1 MLSKLVLIPV
11 ALFVFSLAVLFYN
24 YYNTGEF
31 VLRDIDLKG
40 GTLITIETSQ
50 PVNVNELERVLIRD
64 FAPVSVSGLRTAS
77 GYGAN
82 IEVSDETDVQ
92 QMLGVVNETVSY
104 NSFSV
109 QTIGSELGSL
119 FFQQVI
125 QLLVVAFV
133 LMSIVIYFIYRNF
146 VSSFGIV
153 LASFANIVTTLAMT
167 SLLGIRISFA
177 GFAGLLM
184 LIAYTVDT
192 NIVLTTKVLKSTPAE
207 FKKQY
212 KKALITGVTLIA
224 TIALTMFIVQLI
236 STSRLLVNI
245 AQVLVVG
252 FVVDLIFTWMLN
264 SALLEWFVKR
274 RYT

>member
-1 MLSKLVLIPV
+1 
-11 ALFVFSLAVLFYN
+11 
-24 YYNTGEF
+24 
-31 VLRDIDLKG
+31 
-40 GTLITIETSQ
+40 
-50 PVNVNELERVLIRD
+50 
-64 FAPVSVSGLRTAS
+64 
-77 GYGAN
+77 
-82 IEVSDETDVQ
+82 
-92 QMLGVVNETVSY
+92 
-104 NSFSV
+104 
-109 QTIGSELGSL
+109 
-119 FFQQVI
+119 
-125 QLLVVAFV
+125 
-133 LMSIVIYFIYRNF
+133 MSIVIYFIYRNF

-236 STSRLLVNI
+236 STSTLLVNI
-245 AQVLVVG
+245 AQVLV
-252 FVVDLIFTWMLN
+252 
-264 SALLEWFVKR
+264 
-274 RYT
+274 

>member
-274 RYT
+274 RYK

>member
-104 NSFSV
+104 NSLSV

-125 QLLVVAFV
+125 QLLVV
-133 LMSIVIYFIYRNF
+133 
-146 VSSFGIV
+146 
-153 LASFANIVTTLAMT
+153 
-167 SLLGIRISFA
+167 
-177 GFAGLLM
+177 
-184 LIAYTVDT
+184 
-192 NIVLTTKVLKSTPAE
+192 
-207 FKKQY
+207 
-212 KKALITGVTLIA
+212 
-224 TIALTMFIVQLI
+224 
-236 STSRLLVNI
+236 
-245 AQVLVVG
+245 
-252 FVVDLIFTWMLN
+252 
-264 SALLEWFVKR
+264 
-274 RYT
+274 

>member
-1 MLSKLVLIPV
+1 MLSKLVLIHV

-274 RYT
+274 RYK